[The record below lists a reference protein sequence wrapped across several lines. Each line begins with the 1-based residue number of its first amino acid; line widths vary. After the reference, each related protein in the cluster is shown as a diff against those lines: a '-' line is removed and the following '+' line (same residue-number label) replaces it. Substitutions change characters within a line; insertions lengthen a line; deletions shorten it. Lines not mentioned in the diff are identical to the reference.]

1 MPIISNIIKSKER
14 VRDLAE
20 VFTADKEVN
29 AMLDLVK
36 YLSENIENT
45 LLEPSCG
52 NGNFLVAILKRKLD
66 TVKAKYKNQIDVE
79 FYIVKA
85 AASIYG
91 VDISEE
97 NVLEARER
105 MLNEIKNF
113 YSYKFN
119 TKKPN
124 EGFYNSIN
132 WILERNIIVGDML
145 NKIQDIILVEYNAVG
160 KRPNIKRQEFRLT
173 DQLKNKNEFN
183 TLFNIQKPFKNY
195 KICNYLKLCS

>member
-1 MPIISNIIKSKER
+1 MSGISKIIKSKER

-36 YLSENIENT
+36 YLSENVENT

-52 NGNFLVAILKRKLD
+52 NGNFLITILKRKLD
-66 TVKAKYKNQIDVE
+66 TVKSKYKNQIDIE

-85 AASIYG
+85 VASIYG
-91 VDISEE
+91 IDISEE

-105 MLNEIKNF
+105 MNNEIKNF

-124 EGFYNSIN
+124 EGFWDSVR
-132 WILERNIIVGDML
+132 WVLERNVIVGDML
-145 NKIQDIILVEYNAVG
+145 NKIQDVVLVEYTTP
-160 KRPNIKRQEFRLT
+160 KKYLFKRQEFRLV
-173 DQLKNKNEFN
+173 DQFKNKKAIS
-183 TLFNIQKPFKNY
+183 TLFDTQSFLQSY
-195 KICNYLKLCS
+195 KISNYLKLC